1 MFTTHAHADL
11 GSFVWLHKG
20 RAILADA
27 GRQDYLPRS
36 ETQAQLGPASHN
48 SLLVNGV
55 GALAASVLRVG
66 LWYPQP
72 YADAQV
78 EVDTTADGFVLH
90 HNGFARI
97 PNVGCHNREVR
108 LVGGGIEVIDSIE
121 GCGSVELSLN
131 WHFAPGWL
139 DEGEGVLSSPT
150 GRLRV
155 NVDGARGARR
165 VWSDYAHSSAYGEAT
180 SARSLMIAWRVE
192 LPYRVHTHMY
202 FEPCAV

>member
-27 GRQDYLPRS
+27 GREDYLPRP
-36 ETQAQLGPASHN
+36 ETQAQLGSAAHN
-48 SLLVNGV
+48 TLQVNGV
-55 GALAASVLRVG
+55 DPLAASVLRVG
-66 LWYPQP
+66 LWFPQP

-78 EVDTTADGFVLH
+78 EVDVASDGFNLR

-97 PNVGCHNREVR
+97 PGVGCHSRQAR
-108 LVGGGIEVIDSIE
+108 LVEGGLEVIDSIE
-121 GCGSVELSLN
+121 GCGNVELSLN

-139 DEGEGVLSSPT
+139 EESEDALVSPV
-150 GRLRV
+150 GRLRID
-155 NVDGARGARR
+155 VDGVRGARR
-165 VWSDYAHSSAYGEAT
+165 AWSDYDHSSVYGEAT

-192 LPYRVHTHMY
+192 LPCRVHTQMH
-202 FEPCAV
+202 FEPCVA